1 MPKILTMAER
11 RASEQRRFNRQ
22 QDNNVRIVLLQAKKT
37 QKLTYNEIAQ
47 KANVG
52 VSTVQKALDVSKSL
66 DSIELDKLRKVGF
79 ALGVSLKLC
88 AEFKN

>member
-11 RASEQRRFNRQ
+11 KASEQRRFNRQ

-79 ALGVSLKLC
+79 ALGVNLKLC
-88 AEFKN
+88 AEFKT